1 MEIQVVLRK
10 TKNYNLVKT
19 SNNNYF
25 VECGTD
31 KAPIIKS
38 KFEAL
43 LNSNDEFIEF
53 MCEKLINNYKH
64 KDMLKKLGFEFAE

>member
-1 MEIQVVLRK
+1 MELQVVVRK
-10 TKNYNLVKT
+10 TKNFNLVK
-19 SNNNYF
+19 SNQKFF

-38 KFEAL
+38 KFDAL

-64 KDMLKKLGFEFAE
+64 KDMLKKLGFMFADE

>member
-19 SNNNYF
+19 SNNYF

-38 KFEAL
+38 KFDTL

-64 KDMLKKLGFEFAE
+64 KDMLKKLGFEFTE